1 MSGLVGY
8 HEAFHETL
16 REMASP
22 QRVSNGDM
30 TSDLH
35 FRRIVLA
42 LLVK

>member
-8 HEAFHETL
+8 HEAFHETS

-22 QRVSNGDM
+22 QRVLNGDM

-35 FRRIVLA
+35 FCSIILA
-42 LLVK
+42 PLVK